1 MEREQIVLLEFKSIS
16 DGVDY
21 MLNQISPFSFCVGR
35 VYYNDLG
42 EQINLK
48 ETPDIINL
56 AKESGNGYIHIDIH
70 NEPVG
75 MMLPGDLYVS
85 DGFMK
90 YYKIVSDE

>member
-1 MEREQIVLLEFKSIS
+1 MEREQILLLEFNSIS

-42 EQINLK
+42 EEITLSD
-48 ETPDIINL
+48 TPDIINL

-70 NEPVG
+70 NEPVA

-90 YYKIVSDE
+90 YYKMLSDE

>member
-1 MEREQIVLLEFKSIS
+1 MEREQIVLLEFNSIS

-35 VYYNDLG
+35 VYYNNLG
-42 EQINLK
+42 EEITLS
-48 ETPDIINL
+48 EDPDIINL
-56 AKESGNGYIHIDIH
+56 KNNLSDGYIHIDIH
-70 NEPVG
+70 EGSV
-75 MMLPGDLYVS
+75 LPGDLYVS